1 MKIQQLEQMFSQ
13 NLQSPLFSILA
24 DCYYQKRLYS
34 HAKKVCKIGLK
45 YNPQS
50 IEGQY
55 VLAKI
60 LLIQGEM
67 KRAEKILQ
75 DIVLNNPYQLNAILL
90 LIETMEQLKRSKKS
104 IGHYI
109 QTASLFYDNNK
120 QIKKYFKDSEKV
132 HKIKKTIKPHS
143 KKTLHISPKLA
154 TQTMYKLLLSQKKY
168 IDAYA
173 LLKIMNKQSKNK
185 KFVINEMKK
194 IKNNN
199 KYVIK

>member
-132 HKIKKTIKPHS
+132 HKIKKTIKTHS
-143 KKTLHISPKLA
+143 KNTLHISPKLA

-173 LLKIMNKQSKNK
+173 LLKIMNKQSKNQ

-194 IKNNN
+194 IKKNN

>member
-1 MKIQQLEQMFSQ
+1 MKIQQLEQIFSQ

-132 HKIKKTIKPHS
+132 HKIKKTIKTHS
-143 KKTLHISPKLA
+143 KNTLHISPKLA

-173 LLKIMNKQSKNK
+173 LLKIMNKQSKNQ

-194 IKNNN
+194 IKKNN

>member
-75 DIVLNNPYQLNAILL
+75 DIVLNNPYQLSAILL

-132 HKIKKTIKPHS
+132 HKIKKTIKTHS
-143 KKTLHISPKLA
+143 KNTLHISPKLA

-173 LLKIMNKQSKNK
+173 LLKIMNKQSKNQ

-194 IKNNN
+194 IKKNN

>member
-104 IGHYI
+104 IGSYI
-109 QTASLFYDNNK
+109 QTASLFYNNNK
-120 QIKKYFKDSEKV
+120 QY
-132 HKIKKTIKPHS
+132 
-143 KKTLHISPKLA
+143 
-154 TQTMYKLLLSQKKY
+154 
-168 IDAYA
+168 
-173 LLKIMNKQSKNK
+173 NK
-185 KFVINEMKK
+185 
-194 IKNNN
+194 
-199 KYVIK
+199 

>member
-13 NLQSPLFSILA
+13 NLQSPVFSILA

-60 LLIQGEM
+60 LLIQGEI

-143 KKTLHISPKLA
+143 KNTLHISPKLA

-173 LLKIMNKQSKNK
+173 LLKIMNKQSKNQ

-194 IKNNN
+194 IKKNN

>member
-1 MKIQQLEQMFSQ
+1 MKIQQLEQIFSQ

-24 DCYYQKRLYS
+24 DYYYQKRLYS

-132 HKIKKTIKPHS
+132 HKIKKTIKTHS
-143 KKTLHISPKLA
+143 KNALHISPKLA

-173 LLKIMNKQSKNK
+173 LLKIMNKQSKNQ

-194 IKNNN
+194 IKKNN

>member
-132 HKIKKTIKPHS
+132 HKIKKTIKTHS
-143 KKTLHISPKLA
+143 KNTLHISPKLA

-168 IDAYA
+168 IDAHA
-173 LLKIMNKQSKNK
+173 LLKIMNKQSKNQ

>member
-24 DCYYQKRLYS
+24 DCYYQKRLYI

-132 HKIKKTIKPHS
+132 HKIKKTIKTHS
-143 KKTLHISPKLA
+143 KNTLHISPKLA

-194 IKNNN
+194 IKKNN

>member
-1 MKIQQLEQMFSQ
+1 MKIQQLEQIFSQ

-90 LIETMEQLKRSKKS
+90 LIETMEQLKRSKNS

-143 KKTLHISPKLA
+143 KNTLHISPKLA

-173 LLKIMNKQSKNK
+173 LLKIMNKQSKNQ

-194 IKNNN
+194 IKKNN